1 MNCLNCGAALQG
13 PYCALCGQKHDPH
26 RPSVGHFVAETAE
39 TFSHADSRLWATLWQ
54 LLSKPG
60 LLAVEFFEGRRAR
73 YLPPI
78 RLYLIV
84 SVGFFLL
91 LGIDSGPA
99 YTVNENVTIEGV
111 SLTKPN
117 ENQKAVAGLCEKI
130 EYNGPL
136 AQKVKPQIEAGCRNA
151 LKDGGATLGTVFMRN
166 LPKAMFV
173 LLPVFALLMLPF
185 YLRPY
190 RLYAEHLVFLL
201 GNHTA
206 IFLVSI
212 LVQVGGMVLPEAIAG
227 LLSLVGFLYMV
238 WYCWRGMRVF
248 YGNGRSL
255 TMVKF
260 LILGM
265 LYLGLAGIVL
275 TTTGLISLLET

>member
-13 PYCALCGQKHDPH
+13 PYCALCDQKHDPH

-39 TFSHADSRLWATLWQ
+39 TFSHVDSKLWAPLWQ

-60 LLAVEFFEGRRAR
+60 LLAVEFFKGRRAR
-73 YLPPI
+73 YLLPI

-99 YTVNENVTIEGV
+99 HTVNEDVTVEGV

-117 ENQKAVAGLCEKI
+117 ENQMAVASLCEKI

-136 AQKVKPQIEAGCRNA
+136 AHKVKPQIEAGCRNA

-212 LVQVGGMVLPEAIAG
+212 LVQVGGMVLPEAIAD

-248 YGNGRSL
+248 YDNGRAL
-255 TMVKF
+255 TIVKF
-260 LILGM
+260 LLLGV